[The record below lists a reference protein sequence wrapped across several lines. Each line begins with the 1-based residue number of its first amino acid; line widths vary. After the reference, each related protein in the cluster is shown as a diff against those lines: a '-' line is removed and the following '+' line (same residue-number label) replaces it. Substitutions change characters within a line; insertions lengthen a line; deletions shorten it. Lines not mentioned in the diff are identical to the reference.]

1 MDAMGG
7 GVTMKH
13 ICNLLSLTAIMGD
26 TSTTM
31 YFVKA
36 AAEEPTA

>member
-1 MDAMGG
+1 
-7 GVTMKH
+7 MKH

-26 TSTTM
+26 TSANM

-36 AAEEPTA
+36 AAEEPAA